1 MTSLRHS
8 SAPRALP
15 EALLGGIVRLTR
27 RAETSAS
34 LFAEPLGPAGDG
46 RLLPR
51 FVVFGDHTTDG
62 DARIAIFAGFDI
74 ADVAGSETAIQFIE
88 SVATNPASA
97 GGVVLDVVPV
107 LNRTS
112 GDRWTACWL
121 DSEHP
126 EIRVLEREYRRL
138 PPHAVIKVRTA
149 RPNEPLRIQVFGT
162 PLSLWLDGAAD
173 ELRALP
179 WEAAEHREL
188 LPEGIAGFVED
199 LPFRPLELHLTLPA
213 DDLGFNVGL
222 LHLVVQRIR
231 EILSHAQFL

>member
-1 MTSLRHS
+1 MTSFRHS
-8 SAPRALP
+8 SARHALP
-15 EALLGGIVRLTR
+15 DAILGGLVRLTR

-46 RLLPR
+46 LLLPR
-51 FVVFGDHTTDG
+51 FVVFGDHTTDA
-62 DARIAIFAGFDI
+62 DARIAILAGFDS
-74 ADVAGSETAIQFIE
+74 ADTVASETAIQFIE
-88 SVATNPASA
+88 SVATDPASA

-107 LNRTS
+107 LNRGA

-138 PPHAVIKVRTA
+138 PPHAVVKVRTA
-149 RPNEPLRIQVFGT
+149 RPGEPLRIQVFGT
-162 PLSLWLDGAAD
+162 PLSLWLDGAAG
-173 ELRALP
+173 EFRALP
-179 WEAAEHREL
+179 WETAEHRAA
-188 LPEGIAGFVED
+188 LPDGIAGFIED

-231 EILSHAQFL
+231 EILSHAQYL